1 MAWNGSEKFVP
12 KYVQTKP
19 KEEKKQV
26 SSFYDDFQ
34 TRRAENSKSIGEKNP
49 VTKAVSK
56 SKTSNSK
63 KSATTSHT
71 EPKSDL
77 KFNGG
82 YQSYADRKKNGRV
95 FTPSTVLGRKMSEPA
110 PITKLDGLT
119 DELNTKLNKIV
130 DDYYDIRNNKN
141 LSATEFNQA
150 ISDLMKNN
158 SGALDEFAK
167 QSGMPRDKVTIPGL
181 QYRFKEQRKKDYQTK
196 LNTAYE
202 NRVKRHYDLGNR
214 EDFFAVVNS
223 ALPEEKRVAEN
234 RVEKVFSNAEFVNP
248 SDLHEYE
255 SARLPD
261 YYGPQSGV
269 HSKVK
274 GVDDS
279 DVNLLYMTE
288 YERLIYKYY
297 LKKYGVKE
305 ADEYIKDIETFLD
318 KRRTDAHST
327 ITHKYSNDHKALGV
341 LSDVIYSMAQF
352 PAYLDAGVQSI
363 VQDNSTLQNYRPYN
377 PYTEATQAVHGQSA
391 AREGVTQDMSTV
403 GKGVTNLGLGVA
415 ENVARLPLGVAGLPL
430 MGLNVAGQSTVDRG
444 LKGETDAGKAFQT
457 GTTKGTIEM
466 ATEWLPLDNVLKV
479 MKSPPSTVKEAVVTV
494 LKNAGIEGTEEAIS
508 NIAGNISDKVINGD
522 TSDFERYKQGLMEQG
537 MSEGE
542 ALTKAFWEYYV
553 VDTIE
558 AGGQGFLSGLVMNTG
573 ATTAGYVNNT
583 IETGRAINDSGGGQ
597 AVVNAGLKRDSAT
610 DANKYAQKMQ
620 TKQEGGGTLSNWN
633 VGRQF
638 QKNVQAF
645 QAEKDI
651 IGSIKEQLG
660 IDVELSPYL
669 ADDKGN
675 ALNGRYDGNNR
686 IDISKNGDASAPA
699 TLGHEVLHYLRNNA
713 PDVYNQMKSYV
724 SEMILNDEDNGFK
737 ERYKHHRKNYKYSP
751 DVAIEEVVADL
762 AESMF
767 GKKSSIDSMVKN
779 NPKMVQS
786 VLDGIKS
793 TKAKIKDRFL
803 APNTNRTG
811 LKTTY
816 AQLDKFERMY
826 YDGLRTASQN
836 KGNEGSGET
845 RQSVI
850 EHPTPETLNSGIINE
865 DVLNQYKADV
875 DRVLN
880 GTYTQSSVL
889 KMGGTPKVMT
899 DIGLNKLPFTIDK
912 GHVYSI
918 AKTEQ
923 EAKAEGKYQRGVNY
937 HGLGADAVKDILEK
951 VSTPIAIVAHPDFV
965 KRTERDSAHKV
976 IVLVDLSIDGRNVVA
991 PIEVDKDVML
1001 NGIGVDANNVATYF
1015 DKRNISDILKE
1026 AVALENQKKTGF
1038 YYADKKRVEALLN
1051 VSGYQ
1056 LPSSI
1061 RTHNSNIIIR
1071 HIDDNVN
1078 RKIDTVLKSRQFKD
1092 WFGDWQN
1099 DPENASK
1106 VVNDDGTP
1114 KVVYHGTGE
1123 EFYVFDKSL
1132 QGSNTGA
1139 QSAKKAI
1146 FFTSSRKVAEGYAKD
1161 ARPKNIT
1168 ELYNK
1173 AERLENSAFY
1183 TGDYS
1188 KAEEAWREYEEAELQ
1203 YKGEGKVMSAYLD
1216 MKNPLVYDFEGNE
1229 YREVTYN
1236 DLLKKALNNGNDGVI
1251 FLNTY
1256 DASNNAHDEM
1266 TDVYAVFDSTQVKS
1280 ATDNI
1285 GTFDKNNPDIR
1296 YSYAGE
1302 HAQTANFEE
1311 LQKAMAMDEKGIDA
1325 QTIWKQTGWGKGQD
1339 GLWRFEIDDSEAEY
1353 IGPDFEGLH
1362 HSFKLSEVLKH
1373 DKLYEA
1379 YPELK
1384 NLPVGI
1390 GSSKAGLIDGNGSYA
1405 PISNLIFLDKD
1416 LSNEE
1421 KREVLLHEAQHAIQV
1436 IENFAVGA
1444 DYKEDGAEKYW
1455 RSAGELEARDVK
1467 TRADMTMKERRNTF
1481 PESME
1486 KYTGLEVIQWHDHPD
1501 YEMKQ
1506 EIEARI
1512 KAEKEK
1518 QRQKNRERY
1527 QRRKQQELERK
1538 AQSKMD
1544 DAGVRFSVAEG
1555 AGNTYTPNRVARRL
1569 IDDYDAKG
1577 NVYVKDIQND
1587 ITSLARKVNDVF
1599 GSDDVETK
1607 YPAFEAEARVLA
1619 EQIIGASKNTN
1630 SYQKAE
1636 YDNLRKWLKD
1646 SRIKITDELK
1656 SDIPDFNDY
1665 RKRLMGTVYFS
1676 NDGTPIDIL
1685 YKDLQEQF
1693 PQYFDEQEQTTQSDQ
1708 LTHLV
1713 DVIQNLKQ
1721 FETGIADDDYDDMV
1735 DELKDR
1741 IILDA
1746 MNLSSYIQPE
1756 PATQPE
1762 TESVPEMATDSE
1774 AEMPMPPIEAYEEPP
1789 ERTNRT
1795 QRGRQ
1800 NQYNEVNAQQKV
1812 QDLMREQG
1820 VSSPSELSPD
1830 TVTREQSKK
1839 DRNIFRGRQ
1848 GIRNFMSRAYTLV
1861 VDDMHPFWNYNKAYE
1876 KTSSQT
1882 NYGKENPYKLAINA
1896 KDASSRSAYIVSDK
1910 MVDFDNN
1917 EVGEGL
1923 VNTITN
1929 GGITEKNYN
1938 DFNNYLVARHA
1949 LEWLDPDEHG
1959 SFKNVYENPALNDVD
1974 VVLAMIADFEHKNPE
1989 FKQAAESLYEW
2000 QRQLMKTWLVDTGVI
2015 TQEQYDRFTEMYPDY
2030 VPFFREQNVQMSR
2043 NATGGFANQGNPFK
2057 QAVGT
2062 QERRIL
2068 QPIENI
2074 MYNVASYVNHA
2085 TKHAVTSSAVRL
2097 YDILESDPENNVLR
2111 QYWEEVEPVNPD
2123 DGKPQYFRTK
2133 DSDSVDI
2140 QDVTQEEENSIS
2152 QTLREQM
2159 GVQDG
2164 VVTIIDNG
2172 RRRYFRVND
2181 ADFLTVLD
2189 NVKPK
2194 MRDGFLSIM
2203 ASFSRTRAALITS
2216 WNPAFSLASN
2226 PMRDFGTLITNSSDA
2241 NKAKVVKEALS
2252 AYVDVAKSSE
2262 AYKQYLSMGG
2272 QYSSVTTE
2280 GMDAMKL
2287 AMQKLK
2293 AKDPNMAK
2301 RFFKLFPKMF
2311 NGYQTISDAI
2321 ESAPRMSEFK
2331 TTLDKGYDFHEA
2343 FFRAKDVTT
2352 NFSRGGKIAKDINS
2366 ISNFFNASIQGVDKF
2381 FRQAKNNPK
2390 SFAIGV
2396 SCLAAI
2402 ELLAW
2407 AWNTAGDD
2415 EEKEEAYD
2423 NLSNYTKNNFYNFYI
2438 GGGEFISIPKA
2449 RESAVLATSIGAT
2462 LNSMVNEQDDR
2473 FKGFFSEYIKS
2484 QFIPDWSLVG
2494 YSTYK
2499 DLSSNKDYL
2508 GRPIVSAEL
2517 EKLPAELQYDD
2528 DTSYFAKWL
2537 GGVIKQSPKQIDH
2550 IINSE
2555 AGVLGKVNRTYFSPS
2570 GQQDKATMFT
2580 FGVNTTFN
2588 KDSLFST
2595 DHPTFFYNNKE
2606 EAEKQAN
2613 GYPSADNGYLSN
2625 RYYQAGSV
2633 MGILNE
2639 IYKEDTESDAG
2650 REMRRAYVNYAK
2662 EYKKNP
2668 MGLSDDVYNEI
2679 KDLYD
2684 ANADA
2689 LKMPT
2694 VQRELKMKIG
2704 KENKSFVFSDAESV
2718 INYQKDLNKGV
2729 DEAYRKLLSDVS
2741 YNAMSDLEKAEALND
2756 ARADATKAV
2765 KKFYIEN
2772 DGKLRMYNDDGST
2785 SITEPSKA
2793 DIDRYRQKMEHQ
2805 EEVTGYLQTIADNV
2819 AKAVPDKAD
2828 DYSVTSMQ
2836 INDIQSAKIDGKSY
2850 KISGEIEKK
2859 VIETA
2864 NDVHYSNVEKLMN
2877 NEINVQDAVGY
2888 TPKGRAR
2895 TFTQADGT
2903 KVQLTGKLYNAD
2915 GTPRFDETAIAQIM
2929 KLTKETAKDQ
2939 AIEQY
2944 KDEIT
2949 GGATPTF
2956 TPTPTSNTSSTKV
2969 SSNTASSGE
2978 HRRFTS
2984 AKASGGSSSKATA
2997 QTGNKV
3003 RFTGRAN
3010 TTPTRRMQTASAHL
3024 PNVVT
3029 PKAAN
3034 TDIMQQAVNS
3044 FMKNAE
3050 IKPIQPLKNP
3060 LTM

>member
-1 MAWNGSEKFVP
+1 MAWSGSEKFTP

-49 VTKAVSK
+49 VAKTVSK

-77 KFNGG
+77 KFYGG

-95 FTPSTVLGRKMSEPA
+95 FTPSTVLGRKMSERNNA
-110 PITKLDGLT
+110 SLFSSTWLDDIAKTQKDEREKLRTWKELKDSSTANKAETVKNAFYNDFMYRSGQT
-119 DELNTKLNKIV
+119 DIESISRPKFSNIWQ
-130 DDYYDIRNNKN
+130 YRSEDIRLTGMGNTTKYE
-141 LSATEFNQA
+141 LSKDLNDKMLGLYDKYRNVLDTTSGRMQEMALDKLQA
-150 ISDLMKNN
+150 DNVGIISDF
-158 SGALDEFAK
+158 EK
-167 QSGMPRDKVTIPGL
+167 QSGVKFNFTHLGEAYKRGVQRAEQNKRDN
-181 QYRFKEQRKKDYQTK
+181 QYWRK
-196 LNTAYE
+196 LNNYYNAMYADDFSEYSAEPQEGSKLQKGLDGIIKFQPDELDPDREYASYVDPNTLE
-202 NRVKRHYDLGNR
+202 RVPYLRTVDSQFNDKYIYLSD
-214 EDFFAVVNS
+214 D
-223 ALPEEKRVAEN
+223 EKRLYNLLNEKLGSGYANDYLDRMDMVLNKRKTEAESKYQEEMAN
-234 RVEKVFSNAEFVNP
+234 EHKIIGTAGKIVSGTVGGVM
-248 SDLHEYE
+248 
-255 SARLPD
+255 SAAD
-261 YYGPQSGV
+261 SGV
-269 HSKVK
+269 Q
-274 GVDDS
+274 
-279 DVNLLYMTE
+279 
-288 YERLIYKYY
+288 
-297 LKKYGVKE
+297 
-305 ADEYIKDIETFLD
+305 
-318 KRRTDAHST
+318 
-327 ITHKYSNDHKALGV
+327 ALGEK
-341 LSDVIYSMAQF
+341 
-352 PAYLDAGVQSI
+352 
-363 VQDNSTLQNYRPYN
+363 YRHISGKEYQPYN
-377 PYTEATQAVHGQSA
+377 PYTDANALTHTANALTS
-391 AREGVTQDMSTV
+391 GVTRDMGKV
-403 GKGVTNLGLGVA
+403 GKFLYNGVTGVA
-415 ENVARLPLGVAGLPL
+415 ENAIRVGLLGGASVPVVGISSAGSEA
-430 MGLNVAGQSTVDRG
+430 VHRG
-444 LKGETDAGKAFQT
+444 VQGETDAGKVFLSGAVR
-457 GTTKGTIEM
+457 GTIEA
-466 ATEWLPLDNVLKV
+466 ATEKIGFDHLMKLL
-479 MKSPPSTVKEAVVTV
+479 KSPVSVAGV
-494 LKNAGIEGTEEAIS
+494 LMQAGIEAGEETVA
-508 NIAGNISDKVINGD
+508 NLAGNIADKRINGD
-522 TSDFERYKQGLMEQG
+522 MSDIEMYKRELMLQG
-537 MSEGE
+537 MTREE
-542 ALTKAFWEYYV
+542 ASKKAALQYYV
-553 VDTIE
+553 FDTLE
-558 AGGQGFLSGLVMNTG
+558 AAGQGFLSGAIMGGGV
-573 ATTAGYVNNT
+573 TTANYVNDT
-583 IETGRAINDSGGGQ
+583 IETGRTINDSGGGQ
-597 AVVNAGLKRDSAT
+597 AVVNAGLKRHEAT
-610 DANKYAQKMQ
+610 DANKYAQKMRA
-620 TKQEGGGTLSNWN
+620 KQENGENISNWN
-633 VGRQF
+633 AGRQF

-645 QAEKDI
+645 KAE
-651 IGSIKEQLG
+651 GSLADSIREQLG
-660 IDVELSPYL
+660 IDVKESLFL
-669 ADDKGN
+669 ADSKGN

-713 PDVYNQMKSYV
+713 PDVYKQMKSYV

-793 TKAKIKDRFL
+793 TKAKIKDKFL

-811 LKTTY
+811 LKQTY

-836 KGNEGSGET
+836 RGNVVSGDSRNLAIKTNSKGKYVQADRQVINSQNPDDWET
-845 RQSVI
+845 EIYDYINDKIRNGQDVVI
-850 EHPTPETLNSGIINE
+850 PTDDGDELIISEKTAWKMGYRN
-865 DVLNQYKADV
+865 DVNNG
-875 DRVLN
+875 N
-880 GTYTQSSVL
+880 GTYR
-889 KMGGTPKVMT
+889 PMT
-899 DIGLNKLPFTIDK
+899 DKEYKTKINAAAHIDELVQISKRGNKIVPDKKNHDFAKNGFNYRTAYFRDFDGQYYQLKISVGLNQNNKLTYNIGKINKSPFPAFS
-912 GHVYSI
+912 GS
-918 AKTEQ
+918 KTSG
-923 EAKAEGKYQRGVNY
+923 KAT
-937 HGLGADAVKDILEK
+937 AA
-951 VSTPIAIVAHPDFV
+951 
-965 KRTERDSAHKV
+965 
-976 IVLVDLSIDGRNVVA
+976 
-991 PIEVDKDVML
+991 
-1001 NGIGVDANNVATYF
+1001 
-1015 DKRNISDILKE
+1015 KRNSY
-1026 AVALENQKKTGF
+1026 T
-1038 YYADKKRVEALLN
+1038 
-1051 VSGYQ
+1051 
-1056 LPSSI
+1056 
-1061 RTHNSNIIIR
+1061 NII
-1071 HIDDNVN
+1071 
-1078 RKIDTVLKSRQFKD
+1078 
-1092 WFGDWQN
+1092 
-1099 DPENASK
+1099 
-1106 VVNDDGTP
+1106 
-1114 KVVYHGTGE
+1114 
-1123 EFYVFDKSL
+1123 
-1132 QGSNTGA
+1132 SN
-1139 QSAKKAI
+1139 
-1146 FFTSSRKVAEGYAKD
+1146 
-1161 ARPKNIT
+1161 P
-1168 ELYNK
+1168 
-1173 AERLENSAFY
+1173 
-1183 TGDYS
+1183 
-1188 KAEEAWREYEEAELQ
+1188 
-1203 YKGEGKVMSAYLD
+1203 
-1216 MKNPLVYDFEGNE
+1216 
-1229 YREVTYN
+1229 
-1236 DLLKKALNNGNDGVI
+1236 
-1251 FLNTY
+1251 
-1256 DASNNAHDEM
+1256 
-1266 TDVYAVFDSTQVKS
+1266 
-1280 ATDNI
+1280 
-1285 GTFDKNNPDIR
+1285 DKNVKTSGR
-1296 YSYAGE
+1296 SSLAGE

-1325 QTIWKQTGWGKGQD
+1325 EIIWQETGWGKGQD
-1339 GLWRFEIDDSEAEY
+1339 GLWRFEIDNSEAEY
-1353 IGPDFEGLH
+1353 IAPEFEKKWAV
-1362 HSFKLSEVLKH
+1362 FKLSEVLKH

-1384 NLPVGI
+1384 NISVGI
-1390 GSSKAGLIDGNGSYA
+1390 ASSEAGLIDGNGHYIPA
-1405 PISNLIFLDKD
+1405 TNTIYIDKD
-1416 LSNEE
+1416 LSDVE
-1421 KREVLLHEAQHAIQV
+1421 KRKTLLHEIQHAIQI

-1444 DYKEDGAEKYW
+1444 DYYEDGDENYSK
-1455 RSAGELEARDVK
+1455 SAGELEARDVK
-1467 TRADMTMKERRNTF
+1467 IRADMTAEERRNIF
-1481 PESME
+1481 PESMKPKE
-1486 KYTGLEVIQWHDHPD
+1486 GLDVVQWQDHPL
-1501 YEMKQ
+1501 YKSIQ
-1506 EIEARI
+1506 EG
-1512 KAEKEK
+1512 KA
-1518 QRQKNRERY
+1518 KNKRG
-1527 QRRKQQELERK
+1527 
-1538 AQSKMD
+1538 AKMD

-1555 AGNTYTPNRVARRL
+1555 AGNTYTSN
-1569 IDDYDAKG
+1569 
-1577 NVYVKDIQND
+1577 
-1587 ITSLARKVNDVF
+1587 
-1599 GSDDVETK
+1599 
-1607 YPAFEAEARVLA
+1607 
-1619 EQIIGASKNTN
+1619 
-1630 SYQKAE
+1630 KA
-1636 YDNLRKWLKD
+1636 
-1646 SRIKITDELK
+1646 
-1656 SDIPDFNDY
+1656 
-1665 RKRLMGTVYFS
+1665 
-1676 NDGTPIDIL
+1676 
-1685 YKDLQEQF
+1685 
-1693 PQYFDEQEQTTQSDQ
+1693 
-1708 LTHLV
+1708 
-1713 DVIQNLKQ
+1713 
-1721 FETGIADDDYDDMV
+1721 
-1735 DELKDR
+1735 
-1741 IILDA
+1741 
-1746 MNLSSYIQPE
+1746 
-1756 PATQPE
+1756 
-1762 TESVPEMATDSE
+1762 
-1774 AEMPMPPIEAYEEPP
+1774 
-1789 ERTNRT
+1789 
-1795 QRGRQ
+1795 
-1800 NQYNEVNAQQKV
+1800 AQQKV

-1974 VVLAMIADFEHKNPE
+1974 VVSAMVADFEHKNPE

-2189 NVKPK
+2189 NIKPGK
-2194 MRDGFLSIM
+2194 LDGVFGLM
-2203 ASFSRTRAALITS
+2203 ASFARTRAALITS

-2241 NKAKVVKEALS
+2241 NKAKVAKEAVKS
-2252 AYVDVAKSSE
+2252 YIDVAKSSE

-2293 AKDPNMAK
+2293 AKDPNIAK
-2301 RFFKLFPKMF
+2301 KFFKLFPKMF

-2352 NFSRGGKIAKDINS
+2352 NFSRGGKIAKELNAA
-2366 ISNFFNASIQGVDKF
+2366 SNFFNASIQGVDKF

-2423 NLSNYTKNNFYNFYI
+2423 NLSNYTKNNNYNFYI

-2449 RESAVLATSIGAT
+2449 RESAVLGTSISAT
-2462 LNSMVNEQDDR
+2462 LDTLVNEQDDR
-2473 FKGFFSEYIKS
+2473 FKDFFSDYVLS
-2484 QFIPDWSLVG
+2484 QFIPDGSIIGL
-2494 YSTYK
+2494 STVQ
-2499 DLSSNKDYL
+2499 DLRANKDYL

-2639 IYKEDTESDAG
+2639 IYKENTESDAG

-2668 MGLSDDVYNEI
+2668 MGLSDDVYSEI

-2756 ARADATKAV
+2756 ARTDATKAV

-2772 DGKLRMYNDDGST
+2772 EGKKRMYADDGST

-2793 DIDRYRQKMEHQ
+2793 DIDQYRQKMEYQ

-2828 DYSVTSMQ
+2828 DYSVSSMQ
-2836 INDIQSAKIDGKSY
+2836 INDVRSVKIDGKSY
-2850 KISGEIEKK
+2850 SISGDVEKK

-2864 NDVHYSNVEKLMN
+2864 NDVHYSNIEKLMN
-2877 NEINVQDAVGY
+2877 NEINVEDVVGY
-2888 TPKGRAR
+2888 TSKGRAR
-2895 TFTQADGT
+2895 TSTQADGT
-2903 KVQLTGKLYNAD
+2903 KVQLTGKLYNDD
-2915 GTPRFDETAIAQIM
+2915 GTPRFDEVVMARIM
-2929 KLTKETAKDQ
+2929 YQSKETAKDK
-2939 AIEQY
+2939 AVEQY

-2949 GGATPTF
+2949 GSATPTF

-2984 AKASGGSSSKATA
+2984 AKASGGSSSKATT

-3010 TTPTRRMQTASAHL
+3010 TTPTRRTQTASAHL

-3029 PKAAN
+3029 PKAVN